1 MSKIVINNL
10 LDLVSQIHSKYDEIS
25 RITGRNF
32 NMFDILGLSKN
43 EVRLHSN
50 IIAELLSPTGSH
62 GQGTLYLNLF
72 LNVLN
77 EKKKSN
83 QNGNDNSVV
92 SLDTKTTKV
101 SVELHIGKQTEEEG
115 GRLDIICQDRN
126 SNKIIIEN
134 KIHAPDQI
142 NQLLRYHNYDKN
154 ATLIYLNLYG
164 GEPTELSLG
173 NKIKSE

>member
-1 MSKIVINNL
+1 M
-10 LDLVSQIHSKYDEIS
+10 
-25 RITGRNF
+25 
-32 NMFDILGLSKN
+32 
-43 EVRLHSN
+43 
-50 IIAELLSPTGSH
+50 
-62 GQGTLYLNLF
+62 
-72 LNVLN
+72 
-77 EKKKSN
+77 
-83 QNGNDNSVV
+83 
-92 SLDTKTTKV
+92 

-173 NKIKSE
+173 NKIKSEIKLIIYLMKLTLLNGWNYV